1 MNNSC
6 DNIGNNTVDNIDD
19 DIYQDIINKY
29 IEYYKKTYT
38 DKNIKHMFENIDY
51 DDETSTNHIMES
63 FYSDILNY
71 NNIDNNIYVNGIDF
85 DKNKHTDLYGL
96 KIDDKIICVSFCIIS
111 LIIEIINN
119 NYKDWFIIHLK

>member
-6 DNIGNNTVDNIDD
+6 DNIGDNIDD